1 MKTIGSHPGAN
12 LFRLSIMCILI
23 ASMMMVFFSY
33 VDDAEKALER
43 TSVLQTKTIIN
54 SALAVVFASYAINS
68 RLHELNDLNGA
79 NPFVF
84 LKEYAML
91 PPAYVGELDHDLSV
105 DQEPG
110 WYYLSHR
117 GMVVYKSLFN
127 EFDSYFSIILNYQDK
142 NQSGSFEPAE
152 DRFQNLRFVKI
163 AEM

>member
-12 LFRLSIMCILI
+12 LFRLSIMCVLI

-117 GMVVYKSLFN
+117 GIVVYKPLFI
-127 EFDSYFSIILNYQDK
+127 ESDSYFSIVLNYQDN
-142 NQSGSFEPAE
+142 NQSGLFEPAV
-152 DRFQNLRFVKI
+152 DSFQNLRFIKI

>member
-117 GMVVYKSLFN
+117 GIVVYKPLFI
-127 EFDSYFSIILNYQDK
+127 ESDSYFSIVLNYQDK

-163 AEM
+163 TEM